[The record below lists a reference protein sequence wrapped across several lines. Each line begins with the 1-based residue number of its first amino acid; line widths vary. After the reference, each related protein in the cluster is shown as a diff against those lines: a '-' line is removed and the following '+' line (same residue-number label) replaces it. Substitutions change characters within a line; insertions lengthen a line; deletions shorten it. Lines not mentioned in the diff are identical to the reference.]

1 MRRISRVSTFHS
13 YKLPKPEEAIFLSGV
28 ILEQLHAGQL
38 LDLAQALYS
47 DGAWAKL
54 VYSVSFSG
62 LRTYSDQFFESFI
75 EKVPAISNVRN
86 DYTGFSS
93 ETAIAYE
100 TPVRCLVFD
109 TTVRSP
115 LAAAQEFK
123 FCKGTDLLGGAG
135 VFKIQLKTDHGEE
148 SKKLLLGKVGQ
159 YSLESVN
166 PFLGLMIALV
176 HPDSSWELVLGQI
189 QVHKY
194 SGSNSVS
201 IRFAVFEPSIFVN
214 AFLARM
220 SLKDVPHKEFKSL
233 VHVSADLKHFK

>member
-13 YKLPKPEEAIFLSGV
+13 YKLPKPEEATFLSGI
-28 ILEQLHAGQL
+28 ILEQLHAGHL

-75 EKVPAISNVRN
+75 EKVPVISNVSN

-100 TPVRCLVFD
+100 T
-109 TTVRSP
+109 
-115 LAAAQEFK
+115 QEFK